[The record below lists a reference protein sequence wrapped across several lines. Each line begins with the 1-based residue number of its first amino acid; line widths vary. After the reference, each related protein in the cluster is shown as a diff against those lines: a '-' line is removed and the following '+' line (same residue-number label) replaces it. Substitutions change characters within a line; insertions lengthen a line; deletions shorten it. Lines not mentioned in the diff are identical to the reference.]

1 MVRIWRGI
9 VNQSESLSSLPISR
23 NIKSLTWYGY
33 GIIVISTL
41 TPNRTFSVLYSD
53 ISTHSVAHGYFGST
67 KFRQIWTM
75 VRPNPPDMQ
84 PKRSKKV
91 GLGTT
96 WYNYPNLA
104 YIWPCQT
111 RRLISWDLRKV
122 DLASDWLIWILG
134 MAERRIAFI
143 SHYKVK
149 KKKSNLFKGNQ
160 LRILYAPSAC
170 LSSVVSPSWKID
182 TWHENRNVVSFW
194 LPVAR
199 TDLPM
204 IYPGWIRQ
212 EAKSELDEDQ
222 LDSTKETLSLCRFFL
237 PGFPRWRR
245 LLRP

>member
-1 MVRIWRGI
+1 
-9 VNQSESLSSLPISR
+9 
-23 NIKSLTWYGY
+23 
-33 GIIVISTL
+33 
-41 TPNRTFSVLYSD
+41 
-53 ISTHSVAHGYFGST
+53 
-67 KFRQIWTM
+67 M
-75 VRPNPPDMQ
+75 VRPNPPDVQ

-111 RRLISWDLRKV
+111 RGLISWDLRKV

-149 KKKSNLFKGNQ
+149 KKEIEFIQGQSTSYTICTK
-160 LRILYAPSAC
+160 C
-170 LSSVVSPSWKID
+170 LSILCCVTSWKID